1 MATFKQQ
8 IFDITGDLST
18 SVSDASITQWLTSG
32 ARLVLNAMPIHK
44 LERIISDE
52 STDFGD
58 GGLDVEGKRIVEVFR
73 KDGANSDTNLRY
85 FHPARKIGVK
95 MKGRATDSS
104 YMEFASAT
112 DPAYYIDE
120 KKLFVLPAMGS
131 GVDYANVS
139 YIDTSITVANGVE
152 VIDNF
157 PDEAE
162 YAVTLY
168 AARQALKKLIA
179 DANNDE
185 DVEMAS
191 SYSNQYALVDAQYK
205 EALQILGI
213 EEIEER
219 KLQRDA
225 R

>member
-44 LERIISDE
+44 LERISSIQNF
-52 STDFGD
+52 TNTQ
-58 GGLDVEGKRIVEVFR
+58 DVEGKRIISVLR
-73 KDGANSDTNLRY
+73 KDASNNNRFMPCRRLEASQ
-85 FHPARKIGVK
+85 IGKVH
-95 MKGRATDSS
+95 DSS
-104 YMEFASAT
+104 YMEYASVT
-112 DPAYYIDE
+112 DPAYI
-120 KKLFVLPAMGS
+120 
-131 GVDYANVS
+131 VS
-139 YIDTSITVANGVE
+139 NELVNTFPESVATNDSRVVSINTDITVAHGVE

>member
-1 MATFKQQ
+1 MAESFKDQV
-8 IFDITGDLST
+8 DAITGFGTTENDALS
-18 SVSDASITQWLTSG
+18 DWLTAG

-44 LERIISDE
+44 LERIISHE
-52 STDFGD
+52 SSDFGD

-73 KDGANSDTNLRY
+73 KDGANSNTNLRY

-120 KKLFVLPAMGS
+120 QKLFVLPAMDGNN
-131 GVDYANVS
+131 YANVS
-139 YIDTSITVANGVE
+139 FIDTSITVAHGDGASG
-152 VIDNF
+152 IANF

-162 YAVTLY
+162 YAVVLY
-168 AARQALKKLIA
+168 AARQALERKVSN
-179 DANNDE
+179 ANADE
-185 DVEMAS
+185 DVELAS

-219 KLQRDA
+219 KLQKDA

>member
-1 MATFKQQ
+1 MAESFKDQV
-8 IFDITGDLST
+8 DALTGFGT
-18 SVSDASITQWLTSG
+18 TENDALADWLTAG
-32 ARLVLNAMPIHK
+32 ARSILNVLPLNK
-44 LERIISDE
+44 LQRIA
-52 STDFGD
+52 STTTFQDSQ
-58 GGLDVEGKRIVEVFR
+58 DVEGKKIIAVMR
-73 KDGANSDTNLRY
+73 KDENNSSKLMPCRQVS
-85 FHPARKIGVK
+85 PAL
-95 MKGRATDSS
+95 KGKVTDSS
-104 YMEFASAT
+104 YMEAAST
-112 DPAYYIDE
+112 SDPVYYIEND
-120 KKLFVLPAMGS
+120 VL
-131 GVDYANVS
+131 NVVPTHS
-139 YIDTSITVANGVE
+139 DSNSSSVVNIDTNITVAHGSTS
-152 VIDNF
+152 ISNF

>member
-44 LERIISDE
+44 LERIASNE
-52 STDFGD
+52 NFTNTV
-58 GGLDVEGKRIVEVFR
+58 DVEGKRILSVLRRDENNSGIAMPCR
-73 KDGANSDTNLRY
+73 KLPPSMMGKVN
-85 FHPARKIGVK
+85 
-95 MKGRATDSS
+95 DSS
-104 YMEFASAT
+104 YMEAAGTS
-112 DPAYYIDE
+112 DPAYIIFD
-120 KKLFVLPAMGS
+120 KVLNIFPT
-131 GVDYANVS
+131 VVS
-139 YIDTSITVANGVE
+139 SNHSRLVAIDTSITVAHGVE

>member
-44 LERIISDE
+44 LDRIASNE
-52 STDFGD
+52 NFTNTV
-58 GGLDVEGKRIVEVFR
+58 DVEGRRILSGLRRDENNSGVAMPCR
-73 KDGANSDTNLRY
+73 KLPPSMMGKVSDSN
-85 FHPARKIGVK
+85 
-95 MKGRATDSS
+95 
-104 YMEFASAT
+104 YMEAAST
-112 DPAYYIDE
+112 SDPAYIIYD
-120 KKLFVLPAMGS
+120 KVLNIFPT
-131 GVDYANVS
+131 VVS
-139 YIDTSITVANGVE
+139 SNHSRLVAIDTSITVAHGVE

-185 DVEMAS
+185 DVELAA
-191 SYSNQYALVDAQYK
+191 SYSNQYALVDTQYK